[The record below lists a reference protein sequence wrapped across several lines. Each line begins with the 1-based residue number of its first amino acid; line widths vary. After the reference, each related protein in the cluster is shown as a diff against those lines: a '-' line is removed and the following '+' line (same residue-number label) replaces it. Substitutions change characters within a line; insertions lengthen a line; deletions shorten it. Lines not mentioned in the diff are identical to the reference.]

1 MMIGVTSAEAYV
13 LLNNEEMEL
22 GLETETRNKLVSDLV
37 TSSFHHH
44 QKEIFS
50 AVITEYTDWAQVA
63 RHPITTR
70 QSSHKHSSAGTFPDF
85 YGNQEVYAKL
95 NRIQILEEI
104 IKFLN
109 FPRKLKRYLQILL
122 TENTL

>member
-1 MMIGVTSAEAYV
+1 MIGVTSAEAFV

-37 TSSFHHH
+37 TSSFQHH

-50 AVITEYTDWAQVA
+50 AVITEYTDWSQVA

-70 QSSHKHSSAGTFPDF
+70 QSNDTEQGEQGSRGGRKESMKQFFQINWLGMTRDIQKIFQFYSEIGENSQTFPC
-85 YGNQEVYAKL
+85 
-95 NRIQILEEI
+95 
-104 IKFLN
+104 
-109 FPRKLKRYLQILL
+109 
-122 TENTL
+122 

>member
-1 MMIGVTSAEAYV
+1 MMIGVTSAEAFV

-70 QSSHKHSSAGTFPDF
+70 QSSHKTLVCWHISRLLWESRGLC
-85 YGNQEVYAKL
+85 K
-95 NRIQILEEI
+95 
-104 IKFLN
+104 IKSDTN
-109 FPRKLKRYLQILL
+109 IGR
-122 TENTL
+122 NN

>member
-1 MMIGVTSAEAYV
+1 MIGVTSAEAYV

-70 QSSHKHSSAGTFPDF
+70 QSLTLTAIISLNSLKVLISVLSSEGLVQ
-85 YGNQEVYAKL
+85 YS
-95 NRIQILEEI
+95 
-104 IKFLN
+104 
-109 FPRKLKRYLQILL
+109 
-122 TENTL
+122 

>member
-1 MMIGVTSAEAYV
+1 MMIGVTSAEAFV

-37 TSSFHHH
+37 TSSFQHH

-50 AVITEYTDWAQVA
+50 AVITEYTDWSQVA

-70 QSSHKHSSAGTFPDF
+70 QD
-85 YGNQEVYAKL
+85 ND
-95 NRIQILEEI
+95 
-104 IKFLN
+104 
-109 FPRKLKRYLQILL
+109 
-122 TENTL
+122 TEQRHQTTRRGARS